1 MMKSP
6 LLSLPLE
13 LRREVW
19 RLVLLAPRRLRP
31 MQGSNQGL
39 LPRLVKVADS
49 IALLGACR
57 QIYDEA
63 LDILYQCNLFHLT
76 PMSLPQR
83 HCIESSRFHLIQHVN
98 LEFTFKDFTRD
109 SRDARL
115 THNIRDS
122 WLAISIL
129 RLAALCPRLKTCTI
143 IFSEPTIRRIGSCL
157 AAGTQTA
164 MAIACLN
171 SRSISERLEV
181 ITELSTYSQSFIRT
195 QPIPI
200 NEFLLSIAPAS
211 NWSCDLSR
219 SYGVVQIQARWN
231 HLQHAHKLSRPE
243 MVGDSSKTS
252 VHVADCFPQL
262 RERCIGKCKSLAS
275 IEGSALRT
283 LWPHCLETSKQ
294 LARDLNELE
303 RLSRSA
309 NGY

>member
-31 MQGSNQGL
+31 MQGSNHGL

-109 SRDARL
+109 FRDARI

-122 WLAISIL
+122 WLAVSIL
-129 RLAALCPRLKTCTI
+129 RLAALCPRLKTCAI
-143 IFSEPTIRRIGSCL
+143 IFSEPTVRRIGSCL
-157 AAGTQTA
+157 AAGTQTT

-171 SRSISERLEV
+171 TRSVSERLEV
-181 ITELSTYSQSFIRT
+181 ITELSNYSQSSHTT

-211 NWSCDLSR
+211 NWSCNLSR

-231 HLQHAHKLSRPE
+231 HLPHVRKLSRPE
-243 MVGDSSKTS
+243 MVGHSSITS
-252 VHVADCFPQL
+252 IHDADCFP
-262 RERCIGKCKSLAS
+262 SLES
-275 IEGSALRT
+275 VI
-283 LWPHCLETSKQ
+283 LENAKVLPQSKV
-294 LARDLNELE
+294 R
-303 RLSRSA
+303 
-309 NGY
+309 Y

>member
-6 LLSLPLE
+6 LLSLPPE

-31 MQGSNQGL
+31 MQGSNHGL

-122 WLAISIL
+122 LLAVSIL

-143 IFSEPTIRRIGSCL
+143 IFSEPTVRRIGSCL

-171 SRSISERLEV
+171 TRSVSERLEV
-181 ITELSTYSQSFIRT
+181 ITELSTYSQSSHTT

-211 NWSCDLSR
+211 NWSCNLSR

-231 HLQHAHKLSRPE
+231 HLPHARKLSRPE
-243 MVGDSSKTS
+243 MVGYSSITS
-252 VHVADCFPQL
+252 IHDADCFP
-262 RERCIGKCKSLAS
+262 SLES
-275 IEGSALRT
+275 VI
-283 LWPHCLETSKQ
+283 LENAKVLPQSKV
-294 LARDLNELE
+294 R
-303 RLSRSA
+303 
-309 NGY
+309 Y